1 MIQLN
6 VYPGGKKRIVTF
18 SYDDGAP
25 NDARLIEMF
34 NKYGVKG
41 TFHLN
46 GGRYVNATEEEIMT
60 LRQRYEGHE
69 IACHTIHHGWLTQM
83 TRTSMVHEVFEDRAA
98 VEKIAGHPVVG
109 MSYPSGDFNP
119 EVMELL
125 ASCDIK
131 YSRTTLSTDR
141 MMLPDNFLAW
151 HPTCH
156 HKNALPL
163 VEGFMNDLDS
173 EWRRPL
179 FYIWG
184 HSHEFRTEEDWA
196 YMEKVVSGLAGSE
209 KIWYAT
215 NIEICDYITAAHQ
228 LRISADETMVYNPTA
243 LDIWVEK
250 NKKNIYRI
258 PAGQTITLP

>member
-18 SYDDGAP
+18 SYDDGSQ
-25 NDARLIEMF
+25 NDARLIDLF

-46 GGRYVNATEEEIMT
+46 AGRYAHASEADLLAIRKLYT
-60 LRQRYEGHE
+60 GHE
-69 IACHTIHHGWLTQM
+69 IACHTVQHGWLSQM
-83 TRTSMVHEVFEDRAA
+83 THTSMIREVFDDRA
-98 VEKIAGHPVVG
+98 VIEKIAGHPVVG
-109 MSYPSGDFNP
+109 MSYPSGDFNAD
-119 EVMELL
+119 VIAVL
-125 ASCDIK
+125 AACDIR
-131 YSRTTLSTDR
+131 YCRTTLDTNR
-141 MMLPDNFLAW
+141 MKLPDNFLAW

-156 HKNALPL
+156 HRNALPL
-163 VEGFMNDLDS
+163 VEGFMSDLDS
-173 EWRRPL
+173 QWRTPL

-196 YMEKVVSGLAGSE
+196 YIEKVVSGLAGSD

-228 LRISADETMVYNPTA
+228 LRISADETMVFNPTA
-243 LDIWVEK
+243 TDIWIEK
-250 NKKNIYRI
+250 DKKTVCRI
-258 PAGQTITLP
+258 PAGQTVTLA